1 MSKKNFPEYSG
12 KNLNVGEK
20 LTQLLLLREQ
30 PDYTLWY
37 KTIALASHGFPFIN
51 DVIWCYVKREDSDM
65 YGKKDEPCTGL
76 FNITRNLICRSG
88 EEGLY
93 PDLIEFT
100 EEKLREINPKR

>member
-1 MSKKNFPEYSG
+1 
-12 KNLNVGEK
+12 
-20 LTQLLLLREQ
+20 
-30 PDYTLWY
+30 
-37 KTIALASHGFPFIN
+37 
-51 DVIWCYVKREDSDM
+51 M
-65 YGKKDEPCTGL
+65 YGKKDEPYTGL